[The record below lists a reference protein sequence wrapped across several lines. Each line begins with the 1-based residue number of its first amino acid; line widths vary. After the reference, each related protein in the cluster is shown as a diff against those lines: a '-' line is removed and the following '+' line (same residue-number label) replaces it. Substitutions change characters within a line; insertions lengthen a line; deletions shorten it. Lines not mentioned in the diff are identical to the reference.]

1 MYTTLADVKIFLGIT
16 DNNSDTKID
25 MYLAQTK
32 AILDTYLWD
41 LTQGARVFY
50 ISFCDFYDGY
60 FIRILARNITAI
72 TKINNIAYTGVLDT
86 DYQILPPYNS
96 VLYIK
101 DFWDYNTNPNSF
113 PKFPIEVIC
122 GYVSW
127 SSEYEF
133 LWFLQTLMV
142 EWLYAKENGFDV
154 KSYKLWDRSFTFADR
169 DWMANDITS
178 LQWLMETTWL
188 FNVLSI
194 LPPV

>member
-16 DNNSDTKID
+16 DNNSDTRID

-32 AILDTYLWD
+32 AILDVYLWD
-41 LTQGARVFY
+41 LTHGARVFY

-72 TKINNIAYTGVLDT
+72 TRINNIAYTGVLNT

-101 DFWDYNTNPNSF
+101 DFWDYNTNPNSL

>member
-16 DNNSDTKID
+16 DNNSDTRID

-32 AILDTYLWD
+32 AILDVYLWD

-72 TKINNIAYTGVLDT
+72 TNINNIAYTGVLDT

>member
-1 MYTTLADVKIFLGIT
+1 MYTTLADVKTSLGIG
-16 DNNSDTKID
+16 DNSKNDILN
-25 MYLAQTK
+25 MYLTKTK

-101 DFWDYNTNPNSF
+101 DFWDYNTNPNAF
-113 PKFPIEVIC
+113 PKFPIEVTC
-122 GYVSW
+122 GYDNS
-127 SSEYEF
+127 SSEYG
-133 LWFLQTLMV
+133 LLSFLQSLMV
-142 EWLYAKENGFDV
+142 EWLYAKENGLDV

-188 FNVLSI
+188 FNVLSV

>member
-16 DNNSDTKID
+16 DNNSDTRID

-32 AILDTYLWD
+32 AILDVYLWD

-72 TKINNIAYTGVLDT
+72 TRINNIAYTGVLNT